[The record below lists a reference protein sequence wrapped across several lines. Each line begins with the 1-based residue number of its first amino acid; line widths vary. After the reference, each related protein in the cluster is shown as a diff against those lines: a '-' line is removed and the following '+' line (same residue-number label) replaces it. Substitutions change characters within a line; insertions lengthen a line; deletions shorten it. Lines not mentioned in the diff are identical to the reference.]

1 MYEKYDRAEN
11 LPLSHSDKKCERIF
25 GRIRYLVMLKSNMS
39 EVYSH
44 KDNNQ
49 SKLFQMMI
57 PWRN

>member
-1 MYEKYDRAEN
+1 MYEKYDRAKN
-11 LPLSHSDKKCERIF
+11 LPLSHSGKKYERIF
-25 GRIRYLVMLKSNMS
+25 GRIRYLVMLKSSMS

-57 PWRN
+57 QWCN